1 MKRRKKITS
10 LILTVSMC
18 LTLVSAAFPM
28 EGLTAAESDISGR
41 VITGENGI
49 NLVNNGGFEHGDTEV
64 EAWGKND
71 VEINSASDFI
81 HSGAKSLKVAA
92 GRTATAYAFSGLNAT
107 YNLNAAVHAG
117 MWVYL
122 SEAADAEKTLIV
134 LERKG
139 EGDNNLLIRPQAQ
152 VGWQKVVLTGGAIE
166 GCTEHVIKFEVSAD
180 NAGDIYF
187 DDAFVYSEDAEG
199 INLIRNDG
207 FENGMDAYGQ
217 GGDGTSQIVSDEKH
231 GGNQSLAI
239 TGAKDVY
246 QASGWWPNKQS
257 ANTGETLYYS
267 AWVKSV
273 EAAGS
278 LSLRAEVKYGSPE
291 QVVNCRSEAS
301 VTGTSD
307 WTQLYVAIPYPSD
320 YIHEILFHVETT
332 DGSGSFYVD
341 DLKVSAVDPAAGEV
355 VKTPGEVNTGETG
368 YNLLNNPGLERLRD
382 GGSEPFQDWGSAGIF
397 NAETADTRTGTGA
410 VYSPNGANN
419 GGVRYLFS
427 GLNRYIA
434 DYTKELRASVWVKLE
449 DASDAA
455 KVKLICERKY
465 TGDQQNFIKEAAATT
480 EWQQIVLEMGEV
492 AGCNEAVLKLEI
504 EGTAAQVWADDFYL
518 STKDQRDVNFLRN
531 GKFEDGT
538 NAWANVDG
546 TYVSGEGIEGST
558 ALSMELGNAVDY
570 FQSSAWWGE
579 IPADLVY
586 TNRED
591 MVYSVKVRS
600 AGGNGV
606 FRLRVERK
614 EGNPELVQEFT
625 IAAEDTEWR
634 EVSLLLPALSTAPTE
649 GLFHIEPVSG
659 SGLIYFDDAKLA
671 LKEGED
677 PGPDPGPVA
686 DSSTEDRTPGTVV
699 TGETGEN
706 ALLNPGFELGEQ
718 SWGFVNASVSSDTV
732 KTHSGAKAAVTS
744 GNSNGAVWNVLPS
757 GIAFSEETIRVTGYI
772 WLNDAADAGKVH
784 PKFKYENNG
793 TLLAEYAANALEAR
807 LGWQKIVI
815 DVPARKDLDV
825 TTAVLVVD
833 FDEGAKSVYL
843 DDFFVQTPETQTV
856 LSSNYVTN
864 GNFEQINEARTEVA
878 HWGLMPGWETVP
890 GAIVTE
896 PVYEGSY
903 AVRVPQ
909 ADVERYLAQSS
920 NWIDK
925 NITPVYD
932 PGKPM
937 LLTAKVYYENLT
949 EMGAS
954 LKIET
959 KRGSSTAVTTG
970 ETLTGS
976 SNGWKTIELY
986 LAPSALSVPVDEI
999 IVGINVTAGSGV
1011 IYVDDVTFMETALRD
1026 NGEDKSDD
1034 NTLKLQDVKQTGFNW
1049 LGNPGF
1055 ELDLQDW
1062 GVIGNANIVRD
1073 AVHGGSKALRAEGE
1087 ANIWNVV
1094 SLNLN
1099 RSQELVLS
1107 FWAKFTDVSDVEL
1120 LQFYI
1125 SRKTSNEAEI
1135 ERLPFF
1141 AKNTTEWQKV
1151 SVVIPACA
1159 RTADILVVGAD
1170 TLTSLSGYVYLDDF
1184 YLTYH
1189 NDNPKDDSANLVANG
1204 SFEFGNDGKPLAWG
1218 AIPEYGAGTN
1228 WVTTAREGKLAT
1240 ALTAKSDSSVAL
1252 FQSTMWGNNPS
1263 YDYGAPLL
1271 LTAYVKTSVLNNG
1284 CFFKVERKYKDKL
1297 VGDATLSQVIT
1308 GTTDGWSKVELYVAP
1323 TKDEV
1328 DEVIVGVE
1336 LLPGSGSVLVDDIRM
1351 EITQERAGETEE
1363 SGLLKNPS
1371 LEKLN
1376 PDGSILHWDVWPGKP
1391 EEGVRKYES
1400 VTDVVHSGQRALKIE
1415 LVYGNGQA
1423 VYQYRVMNDNPFD
1436 FNRDYEAS
1444 VWVNL
1449 KNVAVYDGKGVTL
1462 GVKRKDAAGNE
1473 YNVYTDIPLGSTDG
1487 WVQVKLQVPKA
1498 KADIIQYDVIV
1509 DIGAGSGVIYLD
1521 DFDLVETEIE
1531 PEKPDTLTFD
1541 VVDKDNEKR
1550 PEEQEVLPKKNLAL
1564 PIAGGIA
1571 LAGIVAAGVIVLVTK
1586 KRKKDK

>member
-1 MKRRKKITS
+1 MKRWKKVTS

-18 LTLVSAAFPM
+18 LTLMSTAFPM
-28 EGLTAAESDISGR
+28 GAVTAAESNISGR

-64 EAWGKND
+64 EAWGKNA
-71 VEINSASDFI
+71 VEINTASDFV

-139 EGDNNLLIRPQAQ
+139 GGDNNLLIRPQAQ
-152 VGWQKVVLTGGAIE
+152 AGWQKVVLTGGAIE
-166 GCTEHVIKFEVSAD
+166 GCTEHVIKFEVSAG

-187 DDAFVYSEDAEG
+187 DDAFVYSEDVEG

-217 GGDGTSQIVSDEKH
+217 GGDGTTQIVSDEKH

-239 TGAKDVY
+239 TSAKDVY

-273 EAAGS
+273 DAAGS

-301 VTGTSD
+301 ATGTSD
-307 WTQLYVAIPYPSD
+307 WTQLYVEIPYQSD

-341 DLKVSAVDPAAGEV
+341 DLKVSAADPAA
-355 VKTPGEVNTGETG
+355 
-368 YNLLNNPGLERLRD
+368 
-382 GGSEPFQDWGSAGIF
+382 
-397 NAETADTRTGTGA
+397 
-410 VYSPNGANN
+410 
-419 GGVRYLFS
+419 
-427 GLNRYIA
+427 
-434 DYTKELRASVWVKLE
+434 
-449 DASDAA
+449 
-455 KVKLICERKY
+455 
-465 TGDQQNFIKEAAATT
+465 
-480 EWQQIVLEMGEV
+480 
-492 AGCNEAVLKLEI
+492 
-504 EGTAAQVWADDFYL
+504 
-518 STKDQRDVNFLRN
+518 
-531 GKFEDGT
+531 
-538 NAWANVDG
+538 
-546 TYVSGEGIEGST
+546 
-558 ALSMELGNAVDY
+558 
-570 FQSSAWWGE
+570 
-579 IPADLVY
+579 
-586 TNRED
+586 
-591 MVYSVKVRS
+591 
-600 AGGNGV
+600 
-606 FRLRVERK
+606 
-614 EGNPELVQEFT
+614 
-625 IAAEDTEWR
+625 
-634 EVSLLLPALSTAPTE
+634 
-649 GLFHIEPVSG
+649 
-659 SGLIYFDDAKLA
+659 
-671 LKEGED
+671 GED
-677 PGPDPGPVA
+677 PGPDPGPVT
-686 DSSTEDRTPGTVV
+686 DPSTEDRTPGTVV

-706 ALLNPGFELGEQ
+706 ALPNPGFEFGEE

-744 GNSNGAVWNVLPS
+744 GISNGAVWNVLPS
-757 GIAFSEETIRVTGYI
+757 GIAFPEETIRVTGYI
-772 WLNDAADAGKVH
+772 WLNDVADAEKVH

-793 TLLAEYAANALEAR
+793 MLLVEYAANALEAR

-833 FDEGAKSVYL
+833 INEGAKSVYL
-843 DDFFVQTPETQTV
+843 DDFFVQKPETQIV
-856 LSSNYVTN
+856 LNSNYVTN
-864 GNFEQINEARTEVA
+864 GNFEQVNEARTEVA

-890 GAIVTE
+890 GAIVME

-959 KRGSSTAVTTG
+959 KRGNSTAVTTG

-976 SNGWKTIELY
+976 SNGWKIIELY
-986 LAPSALSVPVDEI
+986 LAPSSLSMPVDEI

-1026 NGEDKSDD
+1026 EEEDKSND
-1034 NTLKLQDVKQTGFNW
+1034 NTLKLQDVNQTGFNW

-1055 ELDLQDW
+1055 ELELQDW
-1062 GVIGNANIVRD
+1062 GVNGNADIVRD
-1073 AVHGGSKALRAEGE
+1073 TIHSGSKALRTGGE
-1087 ANIWNVV
+1087 AHIWNVV
-1094 SLNLN
+1094 SLNLD

-1107 FWAKFTDVSDVEL
+1107 FWAKFTNANDVERM
-1120 LQFYI
+1120 QFYI
-1125 SRKTSNEAEI
+1125 TRKTANEAEI

-1159 RTADILVVGAD
+1159 RTADILVVEAD
-1170 TLTSLSGYVYLDDF
+1170 TLARLSASVYLDDF
-1184 YLTYH
+1184 YLTYR

-1218 AIPEYGAGTN
+1218 AVPEYGAGTN

-1240 ALTAKSDSSVAL
+1240 ALTARTDSSVAL

-1263 YDYGAPLL
+1263 YNYGAPLL
-1271 LTAYVKTSVLNNG
+1271 LTAYVKTSALNNG

-1297 VGDATLSQVIT
+1297 VGDAALSQVIT
-1308 GTTDGWSKVELYVAP
+1308 GTTSGWSKVELYVAP
-1323 TKDEV
+1323 TKDKV
-1328 DEVIVGVE
+1328 DEIIVGAE

-1351 EITQERAGETEE
+1351 EITKERTGETEE

-1423 VYQYRVMNDNPFD
+1423 VYQYRVMDDNPFD

-1444 VWVNL
+1444 VWVKL
-1449 KNVAVYDGKGVTL
+1449 ENVAVYDGKGVKL
-1462 GVKRKDAAGNE
+1462 GVKRTDAAGNE

-1487 WVQVKLQVPKA
+1487 WVQVKLPAPKA
-1498 KADIIQYDVIV
+1498 KANIIQYDVIV

-1531 PEKPDTLTFD
+1531 PENPDTLTFD
-1541 VVDKDNEKR
+1541 VADKDNEKS
-1550 PEEQEVLPKKNLAL
+1550 PEKQEVLPMKNLAL
-1564 PIAGGIA
+1564 LIAGGIA
-1571 LAGIVAAGVIVLVTK
+1571 LAGIVAAGVIVLIMK
-1586 KRKKDK
+1586 KRKKDE